1 MSNMLDYLKWRGDLS
16 FSQDPFNEVDNLVFS
31 ILCYNDFI
39 GIVPGLEENGSIRL
53 CDAAK
58 IFRETKDTIHIKELP
73 FLKEIP
79 NLLEQASKTERFKN
93 LELSNYIDIV
103 DIESTKQFSA
113 TVFKISDEL
122 HIIAYRGTDDSLIG
136 WKEDLQMSF
145 LDEIESQKAA
155 VKYTE
160 KVMYDLDSKFI
171 LVGHSKGGNLGVY
184 SATFIEEN
192 LNSRILVIYNNDGPG
207 FQPKVINSKGYT
219 SILSK
224 LNTFL
229 PESSIIGMLLEHG
242 GKYEVVKSSGLA
254 IFQHNPFSWE
264 LEGNAFIRKDGLT
277 KESLNINKTIRAWV
291 TQLSHEERSIFVE
304 SLFEILQKSGAETI
318 AELNNEKLI
327 MAQAMIKAYGKMDKD
342 TKEHLKDTIDLLFQE
357 GRRVIK
363 QSITDDIEAFRSR
376 NKKKEE
382 I

>member
-16 FSQDPFNEVDNLVFS
+16 FSQDPFNEVDNLIFS
-31 ILCYNDFI
+31 ILCYNDFT
-39 GIVPGLEENGSIRL
+39 GIVPSLGEGGSISL
-53 CDAAK
+53 YDAAI
-58 IFRETKDTIHIKELP
+58 IFRETKDNDAITELP
-73 FLKEIP
+73 FLREVP

-93 LELSNYIDIV
+93 IMLSNYIDII
-103 DIESTKQFSA
+103 DAESTKQFSA
-113 TVFKISDEL
+113 TVFKLSDEL

-145 LDEIESQKAA
+145 LDEVQSQKAA
-155 VKYTE
+155 VEYTE
-160 KVMYDLDSKFI
+160 KVMADLDSSFI

-184 SATFIEEN
+184 SAAFVDEKF
-192 LNSRILVIYNNDGPG
+192 NSRIFAIYNNDGPG
-207 FQPKVINSKGYT
+207 FQPKVINSKGYNN
-219 SILSK
+219 ILSK
-224 LNTFL
+224 TNIFL

-242 GKYEVVKSSGLA
+242 GDYEVVKSSGLA

-264 LEGNAFIRKDGLT
+264 LEGKAFIRKDGLT

-318 AELNNEKLI
+318 VELNNEKLI
-327 MAQAMIKAYGKMDKD
+327 MTQAMIKAYGKMDKD
-342 TKEHLKDTIDLLFQE
+342 TKEHLKDTIDLFFQE
-357 GRRVIK
+357 ARKVIR
-363 QSITDDIEAFRSR
+363 QSITEDIEAFRSR
-376 NKKKEE
+376 SKKKEE